1 MTLGDEMSRRR
12 VRTRTAASIACAI
25 LALCGGVCVAGSA
38 GAVSLSEPGPL
49 EEGDVIYQVLV
60 DRFENGNPT
69 NDDFGDGRRSRM
81 TLASIA
87 AVIGRGRPYVLGVGG
102 HSVDAY
108 PAFG

>member
-1 MTLGDEMSRRR
+1 MALGDEMSRRK

-69 NDDFGDGRRSRM
+69 NDDFGDGATKPDDLGFYRGGDWKGPSLRVGCRR
-81 TLASIA
+81 
-87 AVIGRGRPYVLGVGG
+87 
-102 HSVDAY
+102 
-108 PAFG
+108 AFG